1 MSLTIERSA
10 TFSGP
15 RTAMEFLTG
24 HKLNAAI
31 EDIIR
36 KAERELLIVSPYIHL
51 HERFVEAFKTLHD
64 KPNVRV
70 TLLFGKA
77 NGDKTSTFH
86 KDSIAF
92 FKSLPNIEIAHRKNL
107 HAKFYANED
116 GSIMTSMNLYAYS
129 QDVNIETG
137 YRVDVYK
144 SKYQAIQA
152 QNDAWNHFDDI
163 FDGADSMFNKE
174 AQFESRLLGLSKKY
188 IGSKIEFDVLD
199 EKASPTGTPY
209 SKKRKPRT
217 KRTAKAKTQ
226 PDAQTIR
233 TEKKAASAAT
243 MGYCIDT
250 GASIPLNVA
259 KPMAYAS
266 YKKWME
272 ATGGNPKAPMKYC
285 HYSGEASNG
294 KTSVSRPILKQH
306 WKTAQAKMARDA

>member
-1 MSLTIERSA
+1 MTTERSA
-10 TFSGP
+10 TF
-15 RTAMEFLTG
+15 RETKTAMEFLTG

-36 KAERELLIVSPYIHL
+36 NAEHELLIVSPYIHL
-51 HERFVEAFKTLHD
+51 HERFVEAFKTLYD

-86 KDSIAF
+86 TDSIAF

-116 GSIMTSMNLYAYS
+116 ESIMTSMNLYAYS

-137 YRVDVYK
+137 YRVDNRE
-144 SKYQAIQA
+144 SKNQARQA

-163 FDGADSMFNKE
+163 FDGADHMFNKE

-188 IGSKIEFDVLD
+188 IGSKIELDVLD
-199 EKASPTGTPY
+199 EKASPTGTPF
-209 SKKRKPRT
+209 SKRRKPRT

-233 TEKKAASAAT
+233 AEKNAASTAT
-243 MGYCIDT
+243 MGYCIAS
-250 GASIPLNVA
+250 GASIPLNVV

-266 YKKWME
+266 YKKWVDE
-272 ATGGNPKAPMKYC
+272 TGGDPKAPMKYC
-285 HYSGEASNG
+285 HFSGEASDG

-306 WKTAQAKMARDA
+306 WKAAQASL

>member
-1 MSLTIERSA
+1 
-10 TFSGP
+10 
-15 RTAMEFLTG
+15 MEFLTG

-36 KAERELLIVSPYIHL
+36 NADHELLVVSPYIHL

-64 KPNVRV
+64 KPHVRV

-137 YRVDVYK
+137 YRVKNDG
-144 SKYQAIQA
+144 SKKQAIQA
-152 QNDAWNHFDDI
+152 QNDAWNHFYDI
-163 FDGADSMFNKE
+163 FDGADQMFYKE

-188 IGSKIEFDVLD
+188 TGSDIELDVLN
-199 EKASPTGTPY
+199 EQASPTSTPT
-209 SKKRKPRT
+209 SKKRKPRS
-217 KRTAKAKTQ
+217 KRTAKAQ
-226 PDAQTIR
+226 PDAQTIQA
-233 TEKKAASAAT
+233 EKKASSTAA
-243 MGYCIDT
+243 MGYCIAT
-250 GASIPLNVA
+250 GAAIALNVA

-266 YKKWME
+266 YKKWMDS
-272 ATGGNPKAPMKYC
+272 TGGDPKEAMKYC
-285 HYSGEASNG
+285 HFSGEASGG

-306 WKTAQAKMARDA
+306 WKAAQAKMAGNA

>member
-1 MSLTIERSA
+1 
-10 TFSGP
+10 
-15 RTAMEFLTG
+15 MEFLTG
-24 HKLNAAI
+24 HELNAAI

-51 HERFVEAFKTLHD
+51 HERFVEALKTLHN

-116 GSIMTSMNLYAYS
+116 GPVMTSMNLYAYS
-129 QDVNIETG
+129 QDVNIEAG
-137 YRVDVYK
+137 YRVDDYE
-144 SKYQAIQA
+144 SKNQAVNA
-152 QNDAWNHFDDI
+152 QNEAWNHFYDI
-163 FDGADSMFNKE
+163 FDGADPMFNKE
-174 AQFESRLLGLSKKY
+174 GQFESRLLGLSKKY
-188 IGSKIEFDVLD
+188 IGSEIEFDVLD
-199 EKASPTGTPY
+199 EKASPARTSS

-217 KRTAKAKTQ
+217 KRTAKAETQ

-233 TEKKAASAAT
+233 AEKKAASTAT
-243 MGYCIDT
+243 MGYCIDS

-266 YKKWME
+266 YKKWMA
-272 ATGGNPKAPMKYC
+272 ATGGDQKAPMKYC
-285 HYSGEASNG
+285 QFSGESSDG
-294 KTSVSRPILKQH
+294 KTTVSRPILRQH
-306 WKTAQAKMARDA
+306 WKAAQAKMSATP

>member
-1 MSLTIERSA
+1 
-10 TFSGP
+10 
-15 RTAMEFLTG
+15 MEFLTG

-36 KAERELLIVSPYIHL
+36 NAEHELLIVSPYIHL
-51 HERFVEAFKTLHD
+51 HERFIEAFKTLHD

-107 HAKFYANED
+107 HAKFYANEY

-137 YRVDVYK
+137 YRVDDYE
-144 SKYQAIQA
+144 SKNQAVNA
-152 QNDAWNHFDDI
+152 QNEAWNHFYDI
-163 FDGADSMFNKE
+163 FDGADPMFNKE

-188 IGSKIEFDVLD
+188 TGSNIELDVLD
-199 EKASPTGTPY
+199 EQASPTGTPS
-209 SKKRKPRT
+209 SKKRKPRA
-217 KRTAKAKTQ
+217 KRTAKAQ
-226 PDAQTIR
+226 PDAQTIQA
-233 TEKKAASAAT
+233 EKKASSTAT
-243 MGYCIDT
+243 MGYCIAT
-250 GASIPLNVA
+250 GAAIPLNVA

-266 YKKWME
+266 YKKWMD
-272 ATGGNPKAPMKYC
+272 ATGGDAKAPMKYC
-285 HYSGEASNG
+285 HFSGEASDG
-294 KTSVSRPILKQH
+294 KTSVSRPILKHH
-306 WKTAQAKMARDA
+306 WKAAQASL

>member
-1 MSLTIERSA
+1 
-10 TFSGP
+10 
-15 RTAMEFLTG
+15 MEFLTG

-36 KAERELLIVSPYIHL
+36 NANHEMLIVSPYIHL

-64 KPNVRV
+64 KPHVRI

-137 YRVDVYK
+137 YRVDYESK
-144 SKYQAIQA
+144 SQAIQA
-152 QNDAWNHFDDI
+152 QNDAWNHFYEI
-163 FDGADSMFNKE
+163 FDGADLMFNKE

-188 IGSKIEFDVLD
+188 TGSEIELDALD
-199 EKASPTGTPY
+199 EQASPTGTPS
-209 SKKRKPRT
+209 SKKRKPRA
-217 KRTAKAKTQ
+217 KRTANAKTT
-226 PDAQTIR
+226 PDAQTISS
-233 TEKKAASAAT
+233 EKKVPTASAT
-243 MGYCIDT
+243 GYCIDT
-250 GASIPLNVA
+250 GEVIPLNVA

-266 YKKWME
+266 YKKWMGS
-272 ATGGNPKAPMKYC
+272 TGGDPKAAMQYC
-285 HYSGEASNG
+285 HFSGEASAG
-294 KTSVSRPILKQH
+294 KTSVSKPILKKH
-306 WKTAQAKMARDA
+306 WKAAQANLAGNA